1 MLSAY
6 RKVNG
11 RAGIGTALIAAAVMV
26 AWGSAPTAAQQ
37 LSGDQPAA
45 AQPGQSGSQLP
56 VGDPKLGSWIKL
68 CAPDQANE
76 GKEVCLITQEVRTET
91 GEFLASVSVQE
102 TKTAEGK
109 RIVRTAVPLG
119 TLIQPGIR
127 IQIDEGKQAAG
138 KYVICL
144 PNACYAEMEIDDAFI
159 DSLKKG
165 NNLVVLVINNQGKAV
180 GIGLTLVGFTKTWEG
195 PPVPM
200 EQLAQQRQKLQEE
213 LQKRA
218 EEARKKL
225 IEQGGAA
232 GAQPAQGGQSN

>member
-1 MLSAY
+1 MSRC
-6 RKVNG
+6 RKG
-11 RAGIGTALIAAAVMV
+11 FGTAMVVAAIAIGCAAAP
-26 AWGSAPTAAQQ
+26 ASAQD
-37 LSGDQPAA
+37 SGTNQAT
-45 AQPGQSGSQLP
+45 GQAPQLP
-56 VGDPKLGSWIKL
+56 KGDPKLGSWIKL
-68 CAPDQANE
+68 CAPDQAND
-76 GKEVCLITQEVRTET
+76 GKEVCLVTQEVRTDT

-102 TKTAEGK
+102 TPTPEGK
-109 RIVRTAVPLG
+109 RLVRAAVPLG

-127 IQIDEGKQAAG
+127 VQIDEGKQVAG

-180 GIGLTLVGFTKTWEG
+180 GIGLTLIGFTKTWEG
-195 PPVPM
+195 DPVPM
-200 EQLAQQRQKLQEE
+200 EELAQQRQKLQEE

-225 IEQGGAA
+225 LEQGGE
-232 GAQPAQGGQSN
+232 QPAPAEGTTTE

>member
-1 MLSAY
+1 MLPVHEEMT
-6 RKVNG
+6 RRRTGLV
-11 RAGIGTALIAAAVMV
+11 RLIAAGAVAL
-26 AWGSAPTAAQQ
+26 AWMAAPAGAQT
-37 LSGDQPAA
+37 SGGEQPAA
-45 AQPGQSGSQLP
+45 PAGIPTGDAQ
-56 VGDPKLGSWIKL
+56 LGSWIKL

-76 GKEVCLITQEVRTET
+76 GKDVCLVTQEVRTES

-102 TKTAEGK
+102 SKTAEGK
-109 RIVRTAVPLG
+109 RLIRAAVPLG

-127 IQIDEGKQAAG
+127 VQIDEGKQVAG

-144 PNACYAEMEIDDAFI
+144 PNACYAEMEIDDSFI

-180 GIGLTLVGFTKTWEG
+180 GIGLTLIGFTKTWDG

-200 EQLAQQRQKLQEE
+200 EQLAQQRQKLQDE

-225 IEQGGAA
+225 LDSQDGEAA
-232 GAQPAQGGQSN
+232 KTE

>member
-1 MLSAY
+1 MLPVFRNLSH
-6 RKVNG
+6 RRTG
-11 RAGIGTALIAAAVMV
+11 FGCALIAAAIVFAGMSV
-26 AWGSAPTAAQQ
+26 PASAQ
-37 LSGDQPAA
+37 SDGEQPAA
-45 AQPGQSGSQLP
+45 AVPAIDGAAK
-56 VGDPKLGSWIKL
+56 KLGSWIKL

-76 GKEVCLITQEVRTET
+76 GKEVCLTTQEVRTET

-109 RIVRTAVPLG
+109 RLVRAAVPLG

-127 IQIDEGKQAAG
+127 IQIDEGKQVAG

-144 PNACYAEMEIDDAFI
+144 PNACYAEMEIDDSFVE
-159 DSLKKG
+159 SLKAG
-165 NNLVVLVINNQGKAV
+165 TNLVVLVINNQGKAV
-180 GIGLTLVGFTKTWEG
+180 GIGLTLIGFTKTWDG

-200 EQLAQQRQKLQEE
+200 EELAQQRQKLQEE

-225 IEQGGAA
+225 IDQGGAE
-232 GAQPAQGGQSN
+232 QPAKTE

>member
-1 MLSAY
+1 MLPVANY
-6 RKVNG
+6 LIRRRPG
-11 RAGIGTALIAAAVMV
+11 LLGLFAAGAVAMAGMAV
-26 AWGSAPTAAQQ
+26 
-37 LSGDQPAA
+37 PAA
-45 AQPGQSGSQLP
+45 AQDAGAQQPAQPAPTGQLP
-56 VGDPKLGSWIKL
+56 TGDPKLGSWIKL

-76 GKEVCLITQEVRTET
+76 GTEVCLVTQEVRTET

-102 TKTAEGK
+102 SKTAEGK
-109 RIVRTAVPLG
+109 RIVRAAVPLG

-127 IQIDEGKQAAG
+127 IQIDEGKQVAG

-144 PNACYAEMEIDDAFI
+144 PNACYAEMEIDDTFL

-180 GIGLTLVGFTKTWEG
+180 GIGLTLIGFTKSWEG
-195 PPVPM
+195 EPVPM
-200 EQLAQQRQKLQEE
+200 EELAQQRQKLQEE

-225 IEQGGAA
+225 LEEGGNAE
-232 GAQPAQGGQSN
+232 QPAQGQSN